1 MKIEYC
7 GISILNTQ
15 NPCRILCWKFH
26 GRHSQFSSSDRRI
39 IHRIPLDDLGVQNDE
54 RGMDTTKEVDLMEA
68 QPAYT
73 RSWKEIEMM
82 LDEAREQMY
91 EQKSKFNH
99 RKKIGDK
106 AGCRRAAAKFARAK
120 GMVDMLIW
128 VIGGRGVQDPMAG
141 FEDVSENPSLRGFSS

>member
-1 MKIEYC
+1 M
-7 GISILNTQ
+7 GI
-15 NPCRILCWKFH
+15 
-26 GRHSQFSSSDRRI
+26 
-39 IHRIPLDDLGVQNDE
+39 QNDE
-54 RGMDTTKEVDLMEA
+54 RRLDTTTEVDLMES

-99 RKKIGDK
+99 RKRVGDK

-120 GMVDMLIW
+120 GMVDMLVW
-128 VIGGRGVQDPMAG
+128 VIGGKGVPDPMAG
-141 FEDVSENPSLRGFSS
+141 FEDVSESPSLHGFSS